1 MYYLPLTAA
10 PRSFGTPLVDAQPL
24 RPPLR
29 PAPVPAL
36 ARHVPAVHRRFLN
49 RFLRRAVTRWRLR
62 GVLRI
67 PPHLFFQFGNRQ
79 LLLPVFIHQA
89 LYHRLDVARQHR
101 PFGFG
106 QTFDRWL
113 LRTIHGRLFYTIKVT
128 LFHPREHIPQA
139 GLTLEAIYD
148 KLPA

>member
-1 MYYLPLTAA
+1 MHNHFVH
-10 PRSFGTPLVDAQPL
+10 RFDRHQG
-24 RPPLR
+24 PPSPDMSRLST
-29 PAPVPAL
+29 AL
-36 ARHVPAVHRRFLN
+36 APQTHRRFLN

-79 LLLPVFIHQA
+79 LQLPVFIHQA

-113 LRTIHGRLFYTIKVT
+113 LRTIHGGLFYTIS
-128 LFHPREHIPQA
+128 
-139 GLTLEAIYD
+139 
-148 KLPA
+148 